1 MMSIFFVQ
9 APTTAKSEITT
20 TPPAEA
26 GAEKLKPKAVL
37 EVESPVELPSDET
50 PVTSVVDCS
59 KSYDEDGTIVEY
71 VVTIKRLQSFLFI
84 LISFKII
91 VIVVQSNVYLKSFN
105 KTVKLC
111 LDLNHDNMIC
121 EG

>member
-1 MMSIFFVQ
+1 M
-9 APTTAKSEITT
+9 E
-20 TPPAEA
+20 
-26 GAEKLKPKAVL
+26 AEKLKPKAVL
-37 EVESPVELPSDET
+37 EVESPVELPSDGT

-84 LISFKII
+84 LIFL
-91 VIVVQSNVYLKSFN
+91 VVHSYVYLKYFH
-105 KTVKLC
+105 KIVILC
-111 LDLNHDNMIC
+111 LNLNHNNMIC